1 MTGKA
6 RPPKQAVA
14 EEERKPEPEPPKQSV
29 AQREEEGRLPLL
41 VRKLDTLKRDMQ
53 FQMVFTMADE
63 GKEVVLAEA
72 AAGLNQAL
80 VSQCSLVTL
89 RDTSLQVGWQKLKA
103 ILHFHLKSFLR

>member
-41 VRKLDTLKRDMQ
+41 VRKLDTLKRDA
-53 FQMVFTMADE
+53 VADGFTMAAE
-63 GKEVVLAEA
+63 GRDVITVDA

-89 RDTSLQVGWQKLKA
+89 
-103 ILHFHLKSFLR
+103 